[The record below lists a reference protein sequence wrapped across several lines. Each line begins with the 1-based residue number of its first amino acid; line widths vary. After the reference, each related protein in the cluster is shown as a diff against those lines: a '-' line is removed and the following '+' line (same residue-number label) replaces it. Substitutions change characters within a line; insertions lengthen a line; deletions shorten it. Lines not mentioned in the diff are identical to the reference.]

1 MTVLD
6 DYFGTAITV
15 VNFSILGFT
24 KLENDSDRRLIYAA
38 GHECFVCL
46 LYFISFPLKR
56 MKK

>member
-24 KLENDSDRRLIYAA
+24 KLGNDSDRRLIYAA
-38 GHECFVCL
+38 KVMFNNW
-46 LYFISFPLKR
+46 P
-56 MKK
+56 